1 MQEIN
6 TPHCSST
13 RVYVSFFRFQKQ
25 EERFELKISG
35 NKSQWSSKWVEG
47 QRIQRHQACRS
58 AGDFT
63 SLWGVMAAVL
73 GPTWH
78 WWRSRWRGRSSL
90 TDAPTVAPRR
100 SDWGGCGDKTHTFT
114 HTQKHTGAGKTH
126 SFVQTHEVIPT
137 GWTTWRKSCTSGW
150 WRCSRTPRS
159 WQLVR
164 SSSGCPG
171 SLLHSNLLGLLL
183 GRGPWRWRV
192 EPLRGA
198 SHTPLNHLWSDGL
211 RLIKNLFKCV

>member
-114 HTQKHTGAGKTH
+114 HTQKHTGAGKLIH
-126 SFVQTHEVIPT
+126 SFRHM
-137 GWTTWRKSCTSGW
+137 KS
-150 WRCSRTPRS
+150 S
-159 WQLVR
+159 WLGEPHGGKAAPLV
-164 SSSGCPG
+164 GDDVAV
-171 SLLHSNLLGLLL
+171 LLGLGSWFVLPQVVL
-183 GRGPWRWRV
+183 VRCCSRIFWDSFWVGGLDDGGWS
-192 EPLRGA
+192 LCGG
-198 SHTPLNHLWSDGL
+198 HLIHHWTICGL
-211 RLIKNLFKCV
+211 MDWD